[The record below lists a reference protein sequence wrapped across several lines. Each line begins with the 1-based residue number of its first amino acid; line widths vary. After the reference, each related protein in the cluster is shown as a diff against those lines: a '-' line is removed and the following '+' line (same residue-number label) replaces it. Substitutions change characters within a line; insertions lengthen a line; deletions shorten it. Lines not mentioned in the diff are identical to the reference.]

1 MSAAVTSMSVM
12 ASHCSTIQ
20 SGLRSTTSL
29 RTRWRKMPALAKNSG
44 ASQRKIT
51 MSWFLLGRPD
61 SARRRGSP

>member
-12 ASHCSTIQ
+12 ASHWSTIQ
-20 SGLRSTTSL
+20 SGSRSTTSL

-51 MSWFLLGRPD
+51 MPCSC
-61 SARRRGSP
+61 SAVG